1 MWLWGSTLR
10 GGIAPPGLLQGPSA
24 AVPIA
29 ELAGR
34 SCLGP
39 DLERLRGQKS
49 IVLLRDQLT
58 AALALLELDGV
69 VRRLVV
75 CTPDLAAE
83 HVPQIIRESEANAFV
98 GDAYTSHPV
107 GNLVEM
113 MVQPAATL
121 SYEIPSRRQ
130 SHDTEWVLLTSG
142 TTGVPKLVLHT
153 LASLTSAFANARAGN
168 EAVVWST
175 FYDIRRYGGLQIY
188 LRALRAGSM
197 VLSAQGEPVVEF
209 IGRAGRSGVTHISG
223 TASHWRRVLMSG
235 AASSMR
241 PRYIRLSGE
250 VADQSVLDGLH
261 GAYPDAEI
269 VHAFA
274 STEAGVAFEVTDRQA
289 GFPETLLDAPTQ
301 GVELKIENGTLRVRS
316 PGNAMRYLGASAVP
330 ISAPDGFVDTGDRVE
345 LHDGRYTFVG
355 RTGGVINV
363 GGLKVYPEEV
373 EAVINSHPWVQMSRV
388 RARRNSITGAVV
400 AAEVVI
406 KMNNEASELAPDE
419 ESLRKEIIEQCAGAL
434 ASYKVPA
441 LVQFVKRLEISAAGK
456 LVRADA

>member
-1 MWLWGSTLR
+1 
-10 GGIAPPGLLQGPSA
+10 
-24 AVPIA
+24 
-29 ELAGR
+29 
-34 SCLGP
+34 
-39 DLERLRGQKS
+39 
-49 IVLLRDQLT
+49 
-58 AALALLELDGV
+58 
-69 VRRLVV
+69 
-75 CTPDLAAE
+75 
-83 HVPQIIRESEANAFV
+83 
-98 GDAYTSHPV
+98 
-107 GNLVEM
+107 
-113 MVQPAATL
+113 
-121 SYEIPSRRQ
+121 
-130 SHDTEWVLLTSG
+130 
-142 TTGVPKLVLHT
+142 
-153 LASLTSAFANARAGN
+153 
-168 EAVVWST
+168 
-175 FYDIRRYGGLQIY
+175 
-188 LRALRAGSM
+188 
-197 VLSAQGEPVVEF
+197 
-209 IGRAGRSGVTHISG
+209 
-223 TASHWRRVLMSG
+223 MSG